1 MDSITSSITHV
12 QQTAQSWIAGIV
24 ERLTSESSQRMALS
38 SVVFG
43 TALGSMTV
51 VAVSIYSLFY
61 IMYMPQAAITI
72 PFYLQYP
79 SHLNQQSQP
88 QSMPSATVNLS
99 QFSATHLPLL
109 TPEQHYSFTADIS
122 IPDSDANF
130 KLGNFM
136 VSIELLSKNNDSLAQ
151 SIRPAM
157 VRYKSSLFKTVTL
170 LWKVFFIPFGGF
182 TEAQQLSVCLVENY
196 VEKKA
201 AYVDSV
207 VLFFSDPRLQTYQTN
222 LRIETHF
229 QGLSYFMYHW
239 WLTTSLFFISFILLV
254 ETLLFSSTCSLFSA
268 LFVNDDND
276 LVHNSENVSHA
287 PREGPLDDGGVA
299 SHDIGLGR
307 GLAATYTDDIGGSAR
322 SNAAAINGEFSNS
335 DIHDDDEDDGF
346 FDDAHSDES
355 GEQIHGNR
363 AFQTASRED
372 TYDLNSGTSN
382 RYGIGGSGVVFR
394 GRRSPEYLKTTT
406 QLGFGAP
413 VSGNGIG
420 NIRRSSPF
428 VHSRYGAL
436 YSLPYESPFPSQST
450 SFGGAS
456 TIIDRPPTSGA
467 AEGLGGL
474 AYSSISMSAASPRV
488 ARDPFLSSQH
498 PRASPPHIHND
509 TFATDPDTATF
520 LPIPGHIADLPN
532 VSEYPEQTHQQMSQ
546 VVPTPTLQDVGDS
559 SSIFPGVEE
568 EIPGDAQS
576 DTLKDNVGGK

>member
-1 MDSITSSITHV
+1 MI
-12 QQTAQSWIAGIV
+12 
-24 ERLTSESSQRMALS
+24 SE
-38 SVVFG
+38 
-43 TALGSMTV
+43 
-51 VAVSIYSLFY
+51 
-61 IMYMPQAAITI
+61 
-72 PFYLQYP
+72 
-79 SHLNQQSQP
+79 
-88 QSMPSATVNLS
+88 
-99 QFSATHLPLL
+99 
-109 TPEQHYSFTADIS
+109 
-122 IPDSDANF
+122 
-130 KLGNFM
+130 
-136 VSIELLSKNNDSLAQ
+136 
-151 SIRPAM
+151 
-157 VRYKSSLFKTVTL
+157 
-170 LWKVFFIPFGGF
+170 
-182 TEAQQLSVCLVENY
+182 
-196 VEKKA
+196 
-201 AYVDSV
+201 
-207 VLFFSDPRLQTYQTN
+207 
-222 LRIETHF
+222 
-229 QGLSYFMYHW
+229 
-239 WLTTSLFFISFILLV
+239 
-254 ETLLFSSTCSLFSA
+254 
-268 LFVNDDND
+268 
-276 LVHNSENVSHA
+276 
-287 PREGPLDDGGVA
+287 
-299 SHDIGLGR
+299 
-307 GLAATYTDDIGGSAR
+307 GSAR

-394 GRRSPEYLKTTT
+394 GRRSPEYLKTAT